1 MEANIM
7 ELRGILQENSW
18 FINNIYNNN
27 NLHTSCNPYT
37 AQIST

>member
-1 MEANIM
+1 M
-7 ELRGILQENSW
+7 ELRGILQENSS
-18 FINNIYNNN
+18 FINNIYNNNN